1 MCFGVTRTTH
11 LSDQDRLLGLGND
24 NTSFLVFRTKISIL
38 RIRAYHDLSTYLFP
52 TDQLLAISLQTHEFG
67 SREMDAMCCSNWRE
81 VRHTC
86 KSLVAIFI
94 LALTLSFAGLSES
107 DLDEEILF
115 RLGELYKRQY
125 DQRRQA

>member
-1 MCFGVTRTTH
+1 M
-11 LSDQDRLLGLGND
+11 
-24 NTSFLVFRTKISIL
+24 
-38 RIRAYHDLSTYLFP
+38 LF
-52 TDQLLAISLQTHEFG
+52 E
-67 SREMDAMCCSNWRE
+67 WRE

-86 KSLVAIFI
+86 KNLVAIFI

-115 RLGELYKRQY
+115 RLGELYKRQH